1 MARPAGPAPTMRTT
15 VCSSIGNKGATEVLR
30 GDVNVGLEEMV
41 IVVCDELCEVLLRE
55 GGYICL
61 TLTRKLHLIE

>member
-1 MARPAGPAPTMRTT
+1 M
-15 VCSSIGNKGATEVLR
+15 
-30 GDVNVGLEEMV
+30 NVGLEEMV

-55 GGYICL
+55 GEYICL